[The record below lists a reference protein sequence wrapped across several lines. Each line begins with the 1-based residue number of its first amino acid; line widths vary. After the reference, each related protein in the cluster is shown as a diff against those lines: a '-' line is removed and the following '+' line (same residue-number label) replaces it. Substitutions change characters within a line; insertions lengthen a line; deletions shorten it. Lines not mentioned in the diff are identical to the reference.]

1 MTHGGTGRHR
11 IPLAWN
17 DIAALLATTDHR
29 LERINPNGADDTAL
43 ANFVVLSGVDYY
55 PDMTT
60 SAADVGAYI
69 PAAGLG
75 RFLRA
80 TKQWR
85 TSVMF
90 AKAKDISESA
100 ILAAGWPS
108 D

>member
-1 MTHGGTGRHR
+1 
-11 IPLAWN
+11 
-17 DIAALLATTDHR
+17 
-29 LERINPNGADDTAL
+29 
-43 ANFVVLSGVDYY
+43 
-55 PDMTT
+55 MTT